1 MAPVLEGMKAKLTS
15 KGQVTVPK
23 SCRDKLGL
31 KTGTMLDFEAVNG
44 VLIARKVPN
53 QDVFAKWRGRGKL
66 PAGLDVDGFLKL
78 VRG

>member
-1 MAPVLEGMKAKLTS
+1 MKAMLTS
-15 KGQVTVPK
+15 NGQVTVPK

-44 VLIARKVPN
+44 VLIARKVQS
-53 QDVFAKWRGRGKL
+53 QDVFDKWRGRGKL

>member
-1 MAPVLEGMKAKLTS
+1 MKAKLTS

-44 VLIARKVPN
+44 VLIAR
-53 QDVFAKWRGRGKL
+53 QDVFDKWRGRGKL